1 MFYYRYGKISV
12 KISDIPY
19 AELYGFQNKY
29 STTLSQFI
37 EDFNKLSES
46 K

>member
-1 MFYYRYGKISV
+1 MIYYRYGKITV

-19 AELYGFQNKY
+19 AELYGFKNKY

-37 EDFNKLSES
+37 KDFNELSES